1 MNITLPHEN
10 NIEIMTSLGKVNI
23 GSSIIFSD
31 GNAIRVNG
39 LNKTQFPLILKSIS
53 EGIQIIGVRKNNNL
67 HIILIILLLNAFK
80 DLIMLIVITIGDKI
94 RKQKLWYIMIFRLSI
109 KVIKPNGKHK
119 MYIDIKNWKIKINS
133 DAKNIYLIFS
143 V

>member
-94 RKQKLWYIMIFRLSI
+94 RKQKL
-109 KVIKPNGKHK
+109 
-119 MYIDIKNWKIKINS
+119 
-133 DAKNIYLIFS
+133 
-143 V
+143 